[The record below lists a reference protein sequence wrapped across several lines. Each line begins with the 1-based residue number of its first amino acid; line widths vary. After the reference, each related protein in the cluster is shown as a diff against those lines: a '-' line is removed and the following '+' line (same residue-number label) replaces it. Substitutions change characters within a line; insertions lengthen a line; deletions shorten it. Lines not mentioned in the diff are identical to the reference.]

1 MIGVD
6 LSYFDFSIYKTI
18 LCARKMYLP
27 PKVPVTLLHVGSSV
41 TDCNSYWAQGG
52 IIYRNYDPV
61 HQDSAAELVKD
72 IHRAGADLCQ
82 DDTVWKVAE
91 KGPDRV
97 HQLLLNKDEGNM
109 YADDPFDRLEDKKL
123 SCCLEASHSAP
134 RIIQYADQA

>member
-18 LCARKMYLP
+18 FCARKMYLP
-27 PKVPVTLLHVGSSV
+27 PKVPVTLLRASSSA
-41 TDCNSYWAQGG
+41 TDCNYYWDQGG

-72 IHRAGADLCQ
+72 IHRAGAGLCQ
-82 DDTVWKVAE
+82 DDAVWKVAE
-91 KGPDRV
+91 EGPDRV
-97 HQLLLNKDEGNM
+97 RQLLLNKDEGNM
-109 YADDPFDRLEDKKL
+109 YDDVPFDRLEDGNL

-134 RIIQYADQA
+134 RIIQYADQT

>member
-1 MIGVD
+1 
-6 LSYFDFSIYKTI
+6 
-18 LCARKMYLP
+18 MYLP

-134 RIIQYADQA
+134 RIIH